1 MTDAV
6 GTRVET
12 FHERYIGGG
21 GRPMLMTV
29 MAATGCVLLIGL
41 LLSSVGLY
49 AVMASAVTARTQEIG
64 VRLAL
69 GAQRRQ
75 VRWLILRRGV
85 AQLAIGTTLGLAG
98 SLLLRR
104 MLPAGIEGISSHDPI
119 ALAGIMLLLSVVG
132 VVACLGPAQRATR
145 VDPIVTLRD

>member
-1 MTDAV
+1 MTDVV

-12 FHERYIGGG
+12 FPERYIGGG

-85 AQLAIGTTLGLAG
+85 VQLPSARRSG
-98 SLLLRR
+98 SPDR
-104 MLPAGIEGISSHDPI
+104 
-119 ALAGIMLLLSVVG
+119 
-132 VVACLGPAQRATR
+132 
-145 VDPIVTLRD
+145 